1 MSAPTV
7 FHEWRLLAGLD
18 AFADAEEQGR
28 QLNKNELTAA
38 VGSFTGSDGRKFRD
52 ALVARGW
59 LTILDPGGSNSP
71 AKTRVTAQGWE
82 RLGRPQ
88 PKPNSR
94 GPRTRKCLKCT
105 KPFPSEGAHNQM
117 CGHCRLHPERDI
129 AF

>member
-38 VGSFTGSDGRKFRD
+38 VGSFSGASGRRFRD

-59 LTILDPGGSNSP
+59 LTILDPAGSNSP
-71 AKTRVTAQGWE
+71 AQTRVTAQGWA

-88 PKPNSR
+88 PKPSTR
-94 GPRTRKCLKCT
+94 GARTRQCLKCR